1 MSATSILTGTTAGFS
16 VLEGIFGFNAAEAQA
31 DSLRSQAQLIQI
43 ESEADIVRY
52 AENAKEFKTKQAMAY
67 MKSGV
72 TLEGSPLGILDETV
86 RVTGENISAMRA
98 KAAAEAQ
105 GLKSKASAMEGQGR
119 AALVGGFAKAT
130 STYASQ
136 YAKLGAGKV
145 SKDLSSTAPYIRS
158 TAPSLPNLGF
168 GSQTKL
174 DLTRNW

>member
-1 MSATSILTGTTAGFS
+1 MGATSILTGTTAGFNI
-16 VLEGIFGFNAAEAQA
+16 LEGIFGYNAAEAQA
-31 DSLRSQAQLIQI
+31 DSLRSQAQLVQI

-72 TLEGSPLGILDETV
+72 TLEGSPLDILDETV

-105 GLKSKASAMEGQGR
+105 GLKSKASAVEGQGR

-136 YAKLGAGKV
+136 YEKLGKGKEP
-145 SKDLSSTAPYIRS
+145 KDPGTDVTGFKSAFSSNPKLNLYS
-158 TAPSLPNLGF
+158 TSDWG
-168 GSQTKL
+168 GY
-174 DLTRNW
+174 